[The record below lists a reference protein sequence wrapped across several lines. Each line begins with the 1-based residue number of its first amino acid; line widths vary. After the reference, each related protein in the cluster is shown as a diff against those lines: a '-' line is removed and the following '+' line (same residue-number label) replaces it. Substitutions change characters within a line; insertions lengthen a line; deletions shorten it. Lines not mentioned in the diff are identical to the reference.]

1 MQTYKNEK
9 AKLKSWYVEAAHT
22 LYNKE
27 LGQLNPYEL
36 NAVIAAVVK
45 KKEIMPSYSK
55 VMNLYSEQRVTI
67 YLSMENL
74 IGRVV
79 LDALNSLGLL
89 EITAD
94 ILEDEKIDINCLQ
107 EVDDVAQGN
116 GGLGRLVACFGESA
130 ATTGYPVFTVGPYYR
145 FGLFKQTF
153 SPDGHQVE
161 VRDDWAANG
170 DPWFKHDY
178 DKAVIVPFRY
188 TKVKAVPCYMPI
200 IGHRENP
207 DHIDIP
213 VKLWKAVPIEGETD
227 TLAAKISDHLYPN
240 DTYDDG
246 KRLRIMQEYFFVYAE
261 LHTVVNIH
269 LQKHGHLDN
278 FEEYYIFQMNDTHP
292 VLGCLEFIRILKEH
306 GYTFDQAFEK
316 AKKCFAY
323 TNHTVLSEALEK
335 WPIHIFKD
343 LLPDLYEV
351 IQEMNMKLIHELLGK
366 KEFHVGNSFAGAPKW
381 NLINQYELFD
391 DRVENL
397 IYMSRIAC
405 YVGKNI
411 NGVAEVHTSI
421 LQDDLL
427 ANWYNLYSERFCSIT
442 NGVTPRRWIMLANPG
457 LADFL
462 DKHIGTGW
470 RTNLRELEKLEQY
483 KDNPEVLAELA
494 EVKYKAK
501 VRLAKFIEK
510 HEKNAKN
517 EAIIVNPEWNFD
529 CQVKRIHEYKRQDMN
544 VLRILYFYEMLKKG
558 ELRNFPKTVFIIG
571 GKAAAS
577 YEKAKM
583 VIALTKDIQEMVNN
597 DPDVNDKMQVIF
609 LTNFNVSYGEMVY
622 VAANFSEQ
630 ISTAGKEASGTG
642 NMKFMMNGAPTI
654 GTMDGANIEIVEEA
668 GIKNNFIFGADVPE
682 LETVVPSMYNHEAV
696 LAAHP
701 ELRELIEYL
710 EGKRNLRGTYHLL
723 ARDLR
728 ENDKYFVMYDLKRYI
743 DVTLKAFKAY
753 YKEQMTGDLSHYTRK
768 SLKNIAH
775 SGKFSSDRTIQE
787 YVDKIWHIE
796 KVSFN
801 N

>member
-9 AKLKSWYVEAAHT
+9 AKLKSLYVEVA
-22 LYNKE
+22 LNLFNKE

-45 KKEIMPSYSK
+45 RKIMSNWGK
-55 VMNLYSEQRVTI
+55 VINLHSEQRVTI
-67 YLSMENL
+67 YFSMEWL
-74 IGRVV
+74 IGKVV

-89 EITAD
+89 EITKN
-94 ILEDEKIDINCLQ
+94 IFKEEGIDIMCLE
-107 EVDDVAQGN
+107 EVDDAALGN
-116 GGLGRLVACFGESA
+116 GGLGRLAACFADSA
-130 ATTGYPVFTVGPYYR
+130 ATQGYPMYGVGLYYK

-161 VRDDWAANG
+161 VPDDWTANG
-170 DPWFKHDY
+170 DPWSEPNY
-178 DKAVIVPFRY
+178 DEAVIIQYRY
-188 TKVKAVPCYMPI
+188 TKIMAVPRYMPV
-200 IGHRENP
+200 IGYRGNP
-207 DHIDIP
+207 DHIDLP
-213 VKLWKAVPIEGETD
+213 LKLWMAVPIEGTD
-227 TLAAKISDHLYPN
+227 GLAAKISDYLYPDDN
-240 DTYDDG
+240 PDDG
-246 KRLRIMQEYFFVYAE
+246 KRLRIMQEHFFVSAE
-261 LHTVVNIH
+261 LRSLVNIH

-306 GYTFDQAFEK
+306 GYTFDEAFEK

-343 LLPDLYEV
+343 LLPELYKV

-366 KEFHVGNSFAGAPKW
+366 KEFHVGQTFAGVPMW

-405 YVGKNI
+405 YVGNHI
-411 NGVAEVHTSI
+411 NGVAEVHTGI

-427 ANWYNLYSERFCSIT
+427 ANWYNLYPERFCNIT
-442 NGVTPRRWIMLANPG
+442 NGVTPRRWIMLANPY
-457 LADFL
+457 LSEFL
-462 DKHIGTGW
+462 DKYIGTGW
-470 RTNLRELEKLEQY
+470 RVNLRELEKLEQY
-483 KDNPEVLAELA
+483 KDNHEVLAELA
-494 EVKYKAK
+494 GVKHKSK

-510 HEKNAKN
+510 HEKNARK
-517 EAIIVNPEWNFD
+517 EPIIVNPEWNFD

-544 VLRILYFYEMLKKG
+544 VLRILYFYEKLKKG

-577 YEKAKM
+577 YGKAKM
-583 VIALTKDIQEMVNN
+583 IIALIKDVQEMVNS
-597 DPDVNDKMQVIF
+597 DPDVNDKMQVVF
-609 LTNFNVSYGEMVY
+609 LTNYNVSYGEIVY
-622 VAANFSEQ
+622 PAANFSEQ

-668 GIKNNFIFGADVPE
+668 SIKNNFIFGADVAE
-682 LETVVPSMYNHEAV
+682 LETVVPSMYNHQAV
-696 LAAHP
+696 LEAHP
-701 ELRELIEYL
+701 ELEGLIEYL
-710 EGKRNLRGTYHLL
+710 EGKRNLRGTYNLL
-723 ARDLR
+723 AKDLR
-728 ENDKYFVMYDLKRYI
+728 GNDKYFVMYDLKRYI

-753 YKEQMTGDLSHYTRK
+753 YKEQTTGDLSHYTRK

-775 SGKFSSDRTIQE
+775 SGKFSSDRTIQQYAE
-787 YVDKIWHIE
+787 EIWHIE
-796 KVSFN
+796 KVRF
-801 N
+801 